1 MPTRDDAVEEQ
12 RCWAPRDRAAM
23 AKARKHPQGPFV
35 AAEERS
41 LLGFHHRRGG
51 SVASAYGDDDDL
63 PDLAEADVWYTQS
76 FGGECGSSR
85 RRRTRAGNRRG
96 GGGGKHKVS
105 VLSRMFTN
113 ARRGCRWRPPP
124 PLPPLRPA
132 PPPTA
137 SPHTLTARRHLTC
150 ARPPCLPAT
159 APPRLPLLHR
169 RPPCVQK
176 REERVEEGDKS
187 LTGGPIFL
195 LINKKYG
202 FHAYA
207 T

>member
-1 MPTRDDAVEEQ
+1 
-12 RCWAPRDRAAM
+12 M

-96 GGGGKHKVS
+96 GGGGKHKSSSQGS
-105 VLSRMFTN
+105 V
-113 ARRGCRWRPPP
+113 WRPA
-124 PLPPLRPA
+124 RSSSPA
-132 PPPTA
+132 PNSVADVERPPTA
-137 SPHTLTARRHLTC
+137 VIRR
-150 ARPPCLPAT
+150 RVGSRSGQV
-159 APPRLPLLHR
+159 PRQRSMHAWLG
-169 RPPCVQK
+169 VSYSNTF
-176 REERVEEGDKS
+176 KS
-187 LTGGPIFL
+187 ASEIDFT
-195 LINKKYG
+195 
-202 FHAYA
+202 
-207 T
+207 

>member
-1 MPTRDDAVEEQ
+1 
-12 RCWAPRDRAAM
+12 M

-113 ARRGCRWRPPP
+113 ARRGGGVQVAASRLRSRLCVPRRR
-124 PLPPLRPA
+124 PLPV
-132 PPPTA
+132 PT
-137 SPHTLTARRHLTC
+137 H
-150 ARPPCLPAT
+150 
-159 APPRLPLLHR
+159 
-169 RPPCVQK
+169 
-176 REERVEEGDKS
+176 
-187 LTGGPIFL
+187 
-195 LINKKYG
+195 
-202 FHAYA
+202 
-207 T
+207 

>member
-1 MPTRDDAVEEQ
+1 
-12 RCWAPRDRAAM
+12 M

-113 ARRGCRWRPPP
+113 ARRGGAGGGLRLRSRLCVPRRR
-124 PLPPLRPA
+124 PLPV
-132 PPPTA
+132 PT
-137 SPHTLTARRHLTC
+137 H
-150 ARPPCLPAT
+150 
-159 APPRLPLLHR
+159 
-169 RPPCVQK
+169 
-176 REERVEEGDKS
+176 
-187 LTGGPIFL
+187 
-195 LINKKYG
+195 
-202 FHAYA
+202 
-207 T
+207 

>member
-1 MPTRDDAVEEQ
+1 
-12 RCWAPRDRAAM
+12 M

-113 ARRGCRWRPPP
+113 ARRGWRPPASA
-124 PLPPLRPA
+124 PA
-132 PPPTA
+132 SA
-137 SPHTLTARRHLTC
+137 SRAAAHCQSPHTD
-150 ARPPCLPAT
+150 RPP
-159 APPRLPLLHR
+159 PLDL
-169 RPPCVQK
+169 RPPALPSRHGPASLASPPPPPAMRAK
-176 REERVEEGDKS
+176 ERRESGR
-187 LTGGPIFL
+187 GG
-195 LINKKYG
+195 
-202 FHAYA
+202 
-207 T
+207 